1 MRSSGGPEVSA
12 TITSIIA
19 LATALAASVPQ
30 IMKVLADRKRGIR
43 ESELQRSKQDTETWA
58 EIIKAKDSLLKQYTD
73 ELTRLHKRVTELEAE
88 LEAELDEE

>member
-12 TITSIIA
+12 TITSIIT

-43 ESELQRSKQDTETWA
+43 ESELQRSKQDAETWA
-58 EIIKAKDSLLKQYTD
+58 EIIKAKDSLLKQYMD

-88 LEAELDEE
+88 LDEE

>member
-19 LATALAASVPQ
+19 LATALAASIPQ
-30 IMKVLADRKRGIR
+30 IMKVLADRRRGIR

-88 LEAELDEE
+88 LDKE

>member
-1 MRSSGGPEVSA
+1 MSA
-12 TITSIIA
+12 TITSVVA
-19 LATALAASVPQ
+19 LCTALAASIPQ

-43 ESELQRSKQDTETWA
+43 ESELQRSKQDTETWT

-73 ELTRLHKRVTELEAE
+73 ELTRLHKRITE

>member
-19 LATALAASVPQ
+19 LATALVASVPQ

-43 ESELQRSKQDTETWA
+43 ESELQRSKQDTEAWA
-58 EIIKAKDSLLKQYTD
+58 EIVKAKDSLLKQYSD

-88 LEAELDEE
+88 LDEE